1 MTNESIAKLAEA
13 LCKAQ
18 GEMPAANFNA
28 TNPFLKNRYADL
40 GSIIKTAQP
49 VLTKYGLSVSQLT
62 ESDGEM
68 VGVTTMLMH
77 TSGESISST
86 MLLPLGEEKGLKP
99 AQVAGSIITYIRRYQ
114 YASIL
119 GMYAEEDTD
128 GNGGEKSTTKKP
140 AAKKKTVQKP
150 SDGRP
155 LAPEVTIEQLNEPEP
170 TNGRPYAPE
179 MVRQKLYKAA
189 DTFPHF
195 IPSEAQI
202 KLLRYGL
209 ELCFPGDDA
218 ATDKRHKVLEYLND
232 DHSTKNVGGGM
243 FKAIVDKW
251 LEIEKDSGGE
261 YRVNSLAAQEA
272 RAIAEVK

>member
-18 GEMPAANFNA
+18 GEMPAASFDA
-28 TNPFLKNRYADL
+28 TNPFLKNEYASL

-49 VLTKYGLSVSQLT
+49 ILTHHGLSVTQLA

-114 YASIL
+114 YAAIL

-128 GNGGEKSTTKKP
+128 GNEPKESEKPATKKP
-140 AAKKKTVQKP
+140 VVKK
-150 SDGRP
+150 
-155 LAPEVTIEQLNEPEP
+155 EVEQP
-170 TNGRPYAPE
+170 TNGRPYSPDKTRLGLTKVSETKYKDA
-179 MVRQKLYKAA
+179 KLPNAA
-189 DTFPHF
+189 
-195 IPSEAQI
+195 QQ

-209 ELCFPGDDA
+209 ELCYSGIETEMID
-218 ATDKRHKVLEYLND
+218 TQRHKILEYLTGKPSSKD
-232 DHSTKNVGGGM
+232 VSGPW
-243 FKAIVDKW
+243 FKTIVDEW
-251 LEIEKDSGGE
+251 LKMKQDTGGE
-261 YRVNSLAAQEA
+261 YTINQYAAQEA